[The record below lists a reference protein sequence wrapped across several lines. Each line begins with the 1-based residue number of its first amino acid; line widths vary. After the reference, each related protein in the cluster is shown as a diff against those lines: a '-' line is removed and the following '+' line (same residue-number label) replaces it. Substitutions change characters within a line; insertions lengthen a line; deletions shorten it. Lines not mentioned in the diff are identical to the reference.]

1 MRWLRRFFYS
11 DDPVVKL
18 VGALSEPEA
27 EMWRELLAEDG
38 LIAMVKYTG
47 ALGGYGYRGGTR
59 DFDLFVKQS
68 DLARAR
74 QILAPTFD
82 PGTRI
87 PGEENGADQGSG
99 PAS

>member
-11 DDPVVKL
+11 DDPIVKL

-38 LIAMVKYTG
+38 VVAMVKYTG
-47 ALGGYGYRGGTR
+47 ALGGHGYRGGR

-68 DLARAR
+68 DLGLARE
-74 QILAPTFD
+74 ILAPTSE
-82 PGTRI
+82 PGKRI
-87 PGEENGADQGSG
+87 PGEENGGE
-99 PAS
+99 PAP